1 MKKDELK
8 EGCFIS
14 LLIPLVIIV
23 LLTWYII
30 IVDLIHLLCRL
41 ITT

>member
-23 LLTWYII
+23 LLTWHII
-30 IVDLIHLLCRL
+30 IDGLIHLLCRL

>member
-8 EGCFIS
+8 EGCLIS

-23 LLTWYII
+23 LLTWHII